1 MASWAVK
8 MNKTL
13 RKRWLYDT
21 RIFYNFYGGD
31 VVDELYFR
39 NMGGER
45 EYSLE
50 HEIFLDVLNF
60 IPVLRLHRP
69 ILRRSTLGCRNTGNS
84 VCAVRTYLFVGKEK
98 SVIPFILAGIML
110 YGPYAWCFIRKEPT
124 EGYGLSWT
132 LDRKGLKETLLA
144 ITLTLA
150 PLTPLAMRWPGNDLP
165 RSLPSNTVLTLLA
178 AGAVAAVVEEVF
190 FRGWIQTLLS
200 KRTNSNISI
209 VATALLFAMAH
220 LFLKLHWLRFA
231 TFFPGLV
238 MGILRDRHRSV
249 APSTIYHFA
258 GNIWSIWFF
267 PDIPI

>member
-1 MASWAVK
+1 MASLAVK

-21 RIFYNFYGGD
+21 RIFYNFHSGNVGG
-31 VVDELYFR
+31 ELYFR
-39 NMGGER
+39 HMGGER
-45 EYSLE
+45 EDSLGRA
-50 HEIFLDVLNF
+50 IFLDVLNPLPL
-60 IPVLRLHRP
+60 IRLHSP
-69 ILRRSTLGCRNTGNS
+69 LLDGSTLDCCNTGNS
-84 VCAVRTYLFVGKEK
+84 VCSVRAYLYADKEK

-110 YGPYAWCFIRKEPT
+110 YGPYAWCFMLKKPT
-124 EGYGLSWT
+124 EEYGLSWT
-132 LDRKGLKETLLA
+132 LDRKGLKESLLA
-144 ITLTLA
+144 IALT
-150 PLTPLAMRWPGNDLP
+150 LTPLTALAMKWPGNDLP
-165 RSLPSNTVLTLLA
+165 RSLPSNTVLTLMA

-200 KRTNSNISI
+200 QRTNRYISI
-209 VATALLFAMAH
+209 VTTALLFAMAH

-238 MGILRDRHRSV
+238 MGVLRDRHRSV
-249 APSTIYHFA
+249 APSAIYHFA